1 MVQNKEIHTYREGYV
16 VYIESNTGNTY
27 LVGRGRGDAI
37 AVQVG
42 VTNDFYYVLWNK
54 ILRTIKNRVKIL

>member
-1 MVQNKEIHTYREGYV
+1 MVQNKEIHTYREVYV

-42 VTNDFYYVLWNK
+42 VTNDFYYVL
-54 ILRTIKNRVKIL
+54 